1 MMSRVPLFHEFL
13 KILVLCVEPVSLP
26 GMGESVVMPS
36 GAFLQFLTVLRTEP
50 EFTCTEFVIPA
61 NLVTLFN
68 LFATIIAG
76 LHV

>member
-1 MMSRVPLFHEFL
+1 
-13 KILVLCVEPVSLP
+13 
-26 GMGESVVMPS
+26 
-36 GAFLQFLTVLRTEP
+36 VLRTEP